1 MSNSHFDFK
10 RFHIEQDMCA
20 MKVGTDGVL
29 LGSWAE
35 CPDAA
40 STILD
45 VGTGTGIVAL
55 MMAQRFV
62 TANVTAIDIDKSAT
76 EQAKSNAAD
85 SPFADRIGVEHTS
98 LQDMSRTGAR
108 FDAIV
113 CNPPYFHDSLTSPD
127 QQRAIARHA
136 ITLTTKDI
144 ATASAMLL
152 NEGGLLS
159 VILPYAEHER
169 MEAECSFVGLFLNRR
184 CAVKTSERKPPSRML
199 MSFTNRPCAD
209 MECTSMTIGDDEYQR
224 QTECFYMGQ

>member
-10 RFHIEQDMCA
+10 RFHIEQDQCA

-35 CPDAA
+35 CPDGA
-40 STILD
+40 SSVLD

-62 TANVTAIDIDKSAT
+62 TADVTAIDIDKSAT
-76 EQAKSNAAD
+76 EQAKSNVAD

-98 LQDMSRTGAR
+98 LQDMSRTGVR

-113 CNPPYFHDSLTSPD
+113 CNPPYFHDSLTCPD
-127 QQRAIARHA
+127 QQRTIARHA

-144 ATASAMLL
+144 ATASSIML

-184 CAVKTSERKPPSRML
+184 CTVNTSERKPPSRML
-199 MSFTNRPCAD
+199 MSFTNRSCTN

-224 QTECFYMGQ
+224 LTECFYMR